1 MSNIGA
7 AAKRPPG
14 GSLFGV
20 LPSASRRLPNT
31 TAFWLVAVIFG
42 LLLFSAAAPTPLYAV
57 YQAEWHFS
65 PTRLTIIFATYGL
78 GVLTALVAFGALSD
92 SVGRRPVL
100 AAAIV
105 AMIISML
112 LFATARGVGWLIVA
126 RLIQGLAVGTASTA
140 ASAALIELE
149 PPKRQGIGALT
160 AATAPSFGLASGS
173 LVTSLLVDF
182 GPAPTVSIYL
192 ALVAAFALALVVVFL
207 MPETAGPSGQV
218 AHVWQ
223 PRRISVPRD
232 LRGRFALLSIGV
244 AASWAVGG
252 FYLSLG
258 PSLAAELLHS
268 RHRTVG
274 GIVVFLLIGLGS
286 FVTLFVSGWSN
297 RRAGYF
303 GSVFLVVGLLL
314 VLYAVSHESTLL
326 FFAGSVVLGS
336 GWGPTYMAGFR
347 SIAALAPPKHKAEIL
362 AALFAVAYLFFSLP
376 AIAVGLVATHF
387 GLHTATL
394 AFGAVVICMG
404 AIAGVGIRAA
414 GTAAPPTKTAPA
426 VKHEPCPAPCTV
438 PHPVDCS
445 R

>member
-1 MSNIGA
+1 
-7 AAKRPPG
+7 
-14 GSLFGV
+14 
-20 LPSASRRLPNT
+20 
-31 TAFWLVAVIFG
+31 
-42 LLLFSAAAPTPLYAV
+42 
-57 YQAEWHFS
+57 
-65 PTRLTIIFATYGL
+65 
-78 GVLTALVAFGALSD
+78 
-92 SVGRRPVL
+92 
-100 AAAIV
+100 
-105 AMIISML
+105 
-112 LFATARGVGWLIVA
+112 
-126 RLIQGLAVGTASTA
+126 
-140 ASAALIELE
+140 
-149 PPKRQGIGALT
+149 
-160 AATAPSFGLASGS
+160 
-173 LVTSLLVDF
+173 
-182 GPAPTVSIYL
+182 
-192 ALVAAFALALVVVFL
+192 
-207 MPETAGPSGQV
+207 
-218 AHVWQ
+218 
-223 PRRISVPRD
+223 
-232 LRGRFALLSIGV
+232 
-244 AASWAVGG
+244 
-252 FYLSLG
+252 
-258 PSLAAELLHS
+258 
-268 RHRTVG
+268 
-274 GIVVFLLIGLGS
+274 
-286 FVTLFVSGWSN
+286 VSGWSN